1 MRKVTLLIAAAL
13 IATPLLAQMPM
24 PKEAPG
30 KPDPKRVVAGA
41 YTVDTPHTLVAW
53 EVDHMGF
60 NEYFGLFGGATG
72 SLTLDPAHPAK
83 DSVTIDVPISGL
95 TTTNA
100 KLNTHLS
107 TPDFFDVAKYAT
119 AHFAS
124 TMIMVKGTT
133 ATIQGNLT
141 LHGVTKPITL
151 NAKFTGAGTSLP
163 MAGSKATV
171 GFEAKGV
178 IKRSD
183 FGMGAFVPMV
193 SDAVELKISAAF
205 EK

>member
-1 MRKVTLLIAAAL
+1 MRVLIPAIAL
-13 IATPLLAQMPM
+13 TVLAVPGFTQF

-30 KPDPKRVVAGA
+30 KLDAKRVTAGT
-41 YTVDTPHTLVAW
+41 YSVDTPHTLVSWA
-53 EVDHMGF
+53 VDHMGF
-60 NEYFGLFGGATG
+60 NDYFGLFGGATG
-72 SLTLDPAHPAK
+72 SMTLDPAHPNATK
-83 DSVTIDVPISGL
+83 LSIEVPISGL
-95 TTTNA
+95 TTTNP

-107 TPDFFDVAKYAT
+107 SPDFFDVGKFAT
-119 AHFAS
+119 AKFVS
-124 TMIMVKGTT
+124 TMVMVKGTS
-133 ATIQGNLT
+133 AMIHGDLT

-171 GFEAKGV
+171 GFRANGT

-183 FGMGAFVPMV
+183 FGMGAFVPLV
-193 SDAVELKISAAF
+193 SDAVELKISVAF

>member
-1 MRKVTLLIAAAL
+1 MNKILSAL
-13 IATPLLAQMPM
+13 ALTALAIPATAQM

-30 KPDPKRVVAGA
+30 KLDAKRVTAGS
-41 YTVDTPHTLVAW
+41 YTVDTNHTLVAW

-72 SLTLDPAHPAK
+72 TLVLDPAHPNAAK
-83 DSVTIDVPISGL
+83 VSIDVPMTGL

-107 TPDFFDVAKYAT
+107 SPDFFDVAKYTT
-119 AHFAS
+119 AHFES
-124 TMIMVKGTT
+124 TMVMVKGTT
-133 ATIQGNLT
+133 AMIHGNLT
-141 LHGVTKPITL
+141 LHGITKPITL

-163 MAGSKATV
+163 MAGNKPTV
-171 GFEAKGV
+171 GFEAKTI

-183 FGMGAFVPMV
+183 FGMGAFVPLV
-193 SDAVELKISAAF
+193 SDAVELKITAAF